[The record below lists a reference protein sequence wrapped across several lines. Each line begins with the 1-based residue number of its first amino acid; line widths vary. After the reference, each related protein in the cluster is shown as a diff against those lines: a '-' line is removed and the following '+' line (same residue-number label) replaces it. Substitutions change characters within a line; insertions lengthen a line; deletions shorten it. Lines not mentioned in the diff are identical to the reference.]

1 MQLNEEIN
9 SGVRKKK
16 VLFPFMLKSRGKYQD
31 TDAGAM
37 RKKDER
43 VFIKWLSW

>member
-1 MQLNEEIN
+1 MKRLN
-9 SGVRKKK
+9 SGVRRKK
-16 VLFPFMLKSRGKYQD
+16 VLFPFILKSRGKHQD

-43 VFIKWLSW
+43 VFIKWFFW